1 MGFIDKIFGSKKDA
15 KEAKNEEVRDIGFQK
30 VKEALREEENKG
42 KFQEVKE
49 GSFEETNE
57 ENLADAGKA
66 LNVNKEMD
74 IEKEIFMKKCAE
86 YAISV
91 FESYEA
97 DDNVLGLVNKIAE
110 FSKDVNLAWEFF
122 WFIPAIY
129 LRAVFNDIKFTDTVV
144 LVMPDNSNIRSKLY
158 DYQSYV
164 IAVDVVLQSL
174 QMKKTQEQIQK
185 VLFLSEEFKEIQKGM
200 NNGSKPQNLE
210 TKPMFIM
217 APVDYKK

>member
-1 MGFIDKIFGSKKDA
+1 MGFIGKIFGSKKDA
-15 KEAKNEEVRDIGFQK
+15 KEAKTEEVRDIGFQK
-30 VKEALREEENKG
+30 VKEALREEENKE
-42 KFQEVKE
+42 KFQELKE
-49 GSFEETNE
+49 DRYDGTDEEKLEDT
-57 ENLADAGKA
+57 DKA
-66 LNVNKEMD
+66 LDGDKEKD
-74 IEKEIFMKKCAE
+74 IEKENFMKKCAE

-129 LRAVFNDIKFTDTVV
+129 LRTVFYDIKFTDTVV
-144 LVMPDNSNIRSKLY
+144 LVMPDNRNIRSKLY
-158 DYQSYV
+158 DYKSYV
-164 IAVDVVLQSL
+164 IAVDVVLQSF

-185 VLFLSEEFKEIQKGM
+185 VLFLSEEFKEIQKTI

-210 TKPMFIM
+210 AKPMFIM